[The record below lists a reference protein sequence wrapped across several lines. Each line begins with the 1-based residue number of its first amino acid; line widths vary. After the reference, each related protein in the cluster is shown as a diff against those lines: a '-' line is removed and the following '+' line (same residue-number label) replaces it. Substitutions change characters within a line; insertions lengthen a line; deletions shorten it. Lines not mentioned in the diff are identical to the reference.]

1 MLRHA
6 DPRLTANVY
15 TRVDLADLRGDVDAY
30 RHARERH
37 RNAAQTE
44 SAAQDWPFVVEAG
57 DRAAAPSDVAAVGER
72 RQLADEGHHQQRLPK
87 HVDTPLG
94 VHARHLRPGEVAV
107 DEAADFS
114 RAASVEEE
122 RLAAAGGV
130 LQQRLQAE
138 VVPLGRLEIPAYLD
152 GGRELAGLR
161 GFGEDAHLRAALLR
175 DQLFDIA
182 DLHAGESR
190 ERVGRGGLRSGRA
203 RDDADAVAV
212 LPVFDARRQ
221 RDEVGEL
228 VAQLAADGVAGALVD
243 VAGAGGAEGG
253 EVEEVARPG
262 EERRQGRAENARD
275 LGVDENAEPGGGQ
288 ERGLRRAAQ
297 PAREGER

>member
-107 DEAADFS
+107 DEEIG
-114 RAASVEEE
+114 RASC
-122 RLAAAGGV
+122 
-130 LQQRLQAE
+130 
-138 VVPLGRLEIPAYLD
+138 
-152 GGRELAGLR
+152 
-161 GFGEDAHLRAALLR
+161 
-175 DQLFDIA
+175 
-182 DLHAGESR
+182 R
-190 ERVGRGGLRSGRA
+190 ERV
-203 RDDADAVAV
+203 
-212 LPVFDARRQ
+212 
-221 RDEVGEL
+221 
-228 VAQLAADGVAGALVD
+228 
-243 VAGAGGAEGG
+243 
-253 EVEEVARPG
+253 
-262 EERRQGRAENARD
+262 
-275 LGVDENAEPGGGQ
+275 
-288 ERGLRRAAQ
+288 
-297 PAREGER
+297 